1 MSLRLAN
8 LSIKGDL
15 KAEEDLTI
23 DSRFEG
29 RIDIRNHCLIVGP
42 DAHVHTDEGY
52 VGDLIVFGR
61 LTGRLVVAR
70 TADIR
75 DTASVD
81 GRLVASVIGMSEGA
95 HFNGSIDTHNT
106 DVKARVAEHRIR
118 KADARTSALTPAG
131 IAR

>member
-23 DSRFEG
+23 DTRFEG
-29 RIDIRNHCLIVGP
+29 RIDIRNHCLVVGP
-42 DAHVHTDEGY
+42 DAHVHADDGY

-75 DTASVD
+75 DTARVD
-81 GRLVASVIGMSEGA
+81 GRLVASVIGISEGA
-95 HFNGSIDTHNT
+95 RFNGSIDTHDT
-106 DVKARVAEHRIR
+106 EVKARVAEHRIR
-118 KADARTSALTPAG
+118 KADARTPTVSVAV
-131 IAR
+131 